1 MHQINFQLKLKLSAE
16 ENYNEKSDLSELK
29 MADIVTK
36 LEENQTKLQKLRFQK
51 ALQQIEDPLE
61 IRFLKKEI
69 AQLLTI
75 KNEFIKGIR
84 SDKDAL

>member
-1 MHQINFQLKLKLSAE
+1 MK
-16 ENYNEKSDLSELK
+16 KSDLSELK

-84 SDKDAL
+84 SDGDAAWVKEKNKF

>member
-1 MHQINFQLKLKLSAE
+1 MT
-16 ENYNEKSDLSELK
+16 
-29 MADIVTK
+29 DIDTK
-36 LEENQTKLQKLRFQK
+36 LEENQAKLQKLRFQK

-84 SDKDAL
+84 IDSDAS

>member
-1 MHQINFQLKLKLSAE
+1 MK
-16 ENYNEKSDLSELK
+16 KSDLSELK
-29 MADIVTK
+29 MTDIVTK

-84 SDKDAL
+84 SDGDAVWVKEKNKF

>member
-1 MHQINFQLKLKLSAE
+1 MK
-16 ENYNEKSDLSELK
+16 KSDLSELK

-84 SDKDAL
+84 SDGDAV

>member
-1 MHQINFQLKLKLSAE
+1 MK
-16 ENYNEKSDLSELK
+16 KSDLSELK
-29 MADIVTK
+29 LADIVTK

-84 SDKDAL
+84 SDKDALCLKEKNKF

>member
-1 MHQINFQLKLKLSAE
+1 MK
-16 ENYNEKSDLSELK
+16 KSDLSELK
-29 MADIVTK
+29 MADVDIK

-84 SDKDAL
+84 SDGDEAWVKEKNKF

>member
-1 MHQINFQLKLKLSAE
+1 MK
-16 ENYNEKSDLSELK
+16 KSDLNELK

-84 SDKDAL
+84 SDKDALWMKEKNKF

>member
-1 MHQINFQLKLKLSAE
+1 MK
-16 ENYNEKSDLSELK
+16 KSDLSELK
-29 MADIVTK
+29 MADIVTT

-84 SDKDAL
+84 SDGDAV